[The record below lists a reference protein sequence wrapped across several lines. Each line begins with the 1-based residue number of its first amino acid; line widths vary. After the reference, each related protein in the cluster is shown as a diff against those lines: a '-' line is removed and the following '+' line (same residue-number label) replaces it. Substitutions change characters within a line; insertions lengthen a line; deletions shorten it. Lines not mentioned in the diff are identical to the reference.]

1 MWDCTDRPAAADL
14 VHQVAHSLAETVGSS
29 LGMGG
34 VVGRGRWKGSWASH
48 PKAHSRVIISD
59 LFSLEML
66 ENPEKE
72 EQWELHSQE
81 DHVSPKKEATVPRM
95 GLVVSLDGDW
105 VHQ

>member
-1 MWDCTDRPAAADL
+1 M
-14 VHQVAHSLAETVGSS
+14 
-29 LGMGG
+29 
-34 VVGRGRWKGSWASH
+34 
-48 PKAHSRVIISD
+48 IISD

-81 DHVSPKKEATVPRM
+81 DHVSPKKEATVPHM